1 MSDDSFDIIVVGGGP
16 GGYVAA
22 IRAAQLGL
30 KTAIIEKESLGG
42 VCLNWGCI
50 PTKTLL
56 RSAEICHSLER
67 LDEFGISATNIKI
80 DLEKIVARSRAV
92 ADQLSNGIKHLMKK
106 NKITVFNAHAKISG
120 KNTLTMNFNNGN
132 KDQIISSPNIILATG
147 ARPRELPNIKP
158 DGKHIWTYKHAMLP
172 KKIPNSILIV
182 GSGAIGMEFA
192 SFYRDLGTDVTVI
205 ELLEQILPA
214 EDRDISDFA
223 ANIFE
228 KEGIKLLVNSK
239 VNTIEIKKNKIHA
252 NIESNNGGNIHEV
265 IDHVILAVG
274 IVGNVENLG
283 LENTKVLMENGHIIT
298 NKFSSTAETGVYA
311 IGDVTGPPW
320 LAHKAS
326 HEAVACVENIAG
338 LKKAHPVEKNSIPA
352 CTYCRPQIASIG
364 LTEAAAIKLGHK
376 IRIGKFPFS
385 GNGKALSI
393 GETKGLVKTIFD
405 KDTGELL
412 GAHMIGAEVTEL
424 IHGFAIAKNLET
436 TETELM
442 QTIFPHP
449 TLSEMIHES
458 VLDAYDQVIHM

>member
-1 MSDDSFDIIVVGGGP
+1 LPDDSFDIIVVGGGP

-56 RSAEICHSLER
+56 RSAEIRHSLER

-92 ADQLSNGIKHLMKK
+92 ANQLSNGIKHLMKK

-120 KNTLTMNFNNGN
+120 KNTLTMNFNDGN

-147 ARPRELPNIKP
+147 ARPKELPNIKP
-158 DGKHIWTYKHAMLP
+158 DGKNVWTYKHAMLP
-172 KKIPNSILIV
+172 KKIPSSILIV

-192 SFYRDLGTDVTVI
+192 SFYRDLGTDVTVV

-223 ANIFE
+223 AKIFE
-228 KEGIKLLVNSK
+228 KEGIKLLVNSQ
-239 VNTIEIKKNKIHA
+239 VNTIEIKKNKVHA
-252 NIESNNGGNIHEV
+252 NIESNNGGNIHKV

-283 LENTKVLMENGHIIT
+283 LENTKVLTENGHIIT
-298 NKFSSTAETGVYA
+298 NEFSSTAETGIYA
-311 IGDVTGPPW
+311 IGDVTAPPW

-338 LKKAHPVEKNSIPA
+338 LKKAHPVEKDSIPA

-364 LTEAAAIKLGHK
+364 LTEAAAINLGHK

>member
-158 DGKHIWTYKHAMLP
+158 DGKHI
-172 KKIPNSILIV
+172 
-182 GSGAIGMEFA
+182 
-192 SFYRDLGTDVTVI
+192 
-205 ELLEQILPA
+205 
-214 EDRDISDFA
+214 
-223 ANIFE
+223 
-228 KEGIKLLVNSK
+228 
-239 VNTIEIKKNKIHA
+239 
-252 NIESNNGGNIHEV
+252 
-265 IDHVILAVG
+265 
-274 IVGNVENLG
+274 
-283 LENTKVLMENGHIIT
+283 
-298 NKFSSTAETGVYA
+298 
-311 IGDVTGPPW
+311 
-320 LAHKAS
+320 
-326 HEAVACVENIAG
+326 
-338 LKKAHPVEKNSIPA
+338 
-352 CTYCRPQIASIG
+352 
-364 LTEAAAIKLGHK
+364 
-376 IRIGKFPFS
+376 
-385 GNGKALSI
+385 
-393 GETKGLVKTIFD
+393 
-405 KDTGELL
+405 
-412 GAHMIGAEVTEL
+412 
-424 IHGFAIAKNLET
+424 
-436 TETELM
+436 
-442 QTIFPHP
+442 
-449 TLSEMIHES
+449 
-458 VLDAYDQVIHM
+458 

>member
-1 MSDDSFDIIVVGGGP
+1 MPDDSFDIIVVGGGP

-56 RSAEICHSLER
+56 RSAEIRHSLER

-92 ADQLSNGIKHLMKK
+92 ANQLSNGIKHLMKK

-120 KNTLTMNFNNGN
+120 KNTLTMNFNDGN

-147 ARPRELPNIKP
+147 ARPKELPNIKP
-158 DGKHIWTYKHAMLP
+158 DGKNVWTYKHAMLP
-172 KKIPNSILIV
+172 KKIPSSILIV

-192 SFYRDLGTDVTVI
+192 SFYRDLGTDVTVV

-223 ANIFE
+223 AKIFE
-228 KEGIKLLVNSK
+228 KEGIKLLVNSQ
-239 VNTIEIKKNKIHA
+239 VNTIEIKKNKVHA
-252 NIESNNGGNIHEV
+252 NIESNNGGNIHKV

-283 LENTKVLMENGHIIT
+283 LENTKVLTENGHIIT
-298 NKFSSTAETGVYA
+298 NEFSSTAETGIYA
-311 IGDVTGPPW
+311 IGDVTAPPW

-338 LKKAHPVEKNSIPA
+338 LKKAHPVEKDSIPA

-364 LTEAAAIKLGHK
+364 LTEAAAINLGHK